1 MALNPNIKLFNGRF
15 YNTKASE
22 EYVHVKFTYP
32 DIKSVWDG
40 WIPVEYRRTGVSIP
54 ESDKEALANYLNS
67 IYEQMHPLKYPAW
80 KKEQDKYWA
89 TSRSTETKA
98 IFYTLADGKWHCRN
112 CDISNANFA
121 RRIQDLKESGYTI
134 STQLGYQC
142 PVCGKARNTG
152 LQLLPI
158 SRVELAGNG
167 YETWSPALRARIIRV
182 LGSIDVYENTQSRNC
197 LPDHKFSE
205 IRWDDNTKA
214 ENPDS
219 MTDDEIRAKFQLLSN
234 QRNQQKREVC
244 RNCFQT
250 GQRGTIYGISFYYK
264 GGPTWD
270 ISIPTKGKAAEEG
283 CKGCPWYDIERWRH
297 ELKRLLTYSEGIK
310 KTNQNDPK

>member
-1 MALNPNIKLFNGRF
+1 MALNSNIELLPGRKH
-15 YNTKASE
+15 NTKASE
-22 EYVHVKFTYP
+22 SYVQVVFNYP
-32 DIKSVWDG
+32 DIPTKWEG
-40 WIPVEYRRTGVSIP
+40 WVPVEYRRTGVSIP
-54 ESDKEALANYLNS
+54 ESDTEALENHLNS
-67 IYEQMHPLKYPAW
+67 VYDQMHPSKFDAW
-80 KKEQDKYWA
+80 KADQDKYWA
-89 TSRSTETKA
+89 SSRSTETKE

-121 RRIQDLKESGYTI
+121 RRIQDLKEFGYTI

-142 PVCGKARNTG
+142 PVCKKPRNTG

-158 SRVELAGNG
+158 SRVQLAGNG
-167 YETWSPALRARIIRV
+167 YETWSAALRSRIISV
-182 LGSIDVYENTQSRNC
+182 LGGIDVYENTPNKNC

-205 IRWDDNTKA
+205 IRWDDNTKS

-219 MTDDEIRAKFQLLSN
+219 MTDEEIRAKFQLLSN

-250 GQRGTIYGISFYYK
+250 GNRGTIYGISFFYE

-270 ISIPTKGKAAEEG
+270 ISIPQKGKAAEEG
-283 CKGCPWYDIERWRH
+283 CKGCPWYDISRWRN
-297 ELKRLLTYSEGIK
+297 ELERMISYNENLMKLKDK
-310 KTNQNDPK
+310 K